1 MVTKMT
7 RKTLIKLI
15 ETVFGCFILRS
26 GLSSGLNFALSSGLD
41 FASCSILALL
51 LVSGVTAL
59 PVAAKAYIANR
70 QEMTE
75 QADLIVLGQIDKVR
89 ACNETG
95 RPFNYSEEAQAR
107 VIKTIKGSCPPDI
120 KILGG
125 ENFICAR
132 FHIESGKAI
141 LFLKKTEGGYRG
153 ANWHLSA
160 MPVIKVKD
168 EEMVHMAD
176 NAYDRS
182 TDKTLK
188 LNEAMKII
196 KEDLEKA
203 SLLAQSPPYIK
214 TLFSAQA
221 MYSSATGESGAMSK
235 EYEAYRKLVEEK
247 SKDSVGSTKYL
258 NLLLAYGTAPAKLYA
273 VSALARSEPTKAK
286 DLLKEWRNSKE
297 TVQYLSGCKGTSES
311 LGTIAEAFL
320 AKGRY
325 LDFELGQK

>member
-1 MVTKMT
+1 M
-7 RKTLIKLI
+7 
-15 ETVFGCFILRS
+15 S
-26 GLSSGLNFALSSGLD
+26 GLMSGLD
-41 FASCSILALL
+41 FALSSIVALL
-51 LVSGVTAL
+51 LVSGATAL

-107 VIKTIKGSCPPDI
+107 VIKTIKGSCPPEI

-141 LFLKKTEGGYRG
+141 LFL
-153 ANWHLSA
+153 NWHLSA
-160 MPVIKVKD
+160 MPVIRVKD
-168 EEMVHMAD
+168 EEMVRMAN

-182 TDKTLK
+182 SDKTLK

-203 SLLAQSPPYIK
+203 SLLEQSPPYIK
-214 TLFSAQA
+214 TLLSAPA
-221 MYSSATGESGAMSK
+221 MYSSATGESGSMSK
-235 EYEAYRKLVEEK
+235 EYEAYKKLIEEK
-247 SKDSVGSTKYL
+247 SKDSVGTTRYL
-258 NLLLAYGTAPAKLYA
+258 NLLLACGTAPAKLYA
-273 VSALARSEPTKAK
+273 VSALSRSEPTKAK